1 MNSERM
7 KKFISLLLAGSMALG
22 LLLPGVSA
30 FAEDGDEQ
38 PSSEPSVAQTL
49 VEKITEAAAA
59 AAQNESPP
67 TPETPSQPDTPP
79 QGDPEPL
86 SESPGEPP
94 APHEGTDPE
103 PDAPGVTEDPAQ
115 PEPPREEEPATPAPP
130 EEEKP
135 PEEPT
140 PAEQKEKEQELEE
153 ARAHRSDPAAD
164 VEIPSEWAAMFEKL
178 DLTGKYPDDLLA
190 VARTQIGYTESEAN
204 YAEADGQRRGYTRY
218 GAWNQDPYAPW
229 NLTFVAFCLEYAQV
243 PEDAFPREADP
254 ETWRQTLTEQNLWT
268 TEAPKPGDVA
278 FLPKDPE
285 TAIEEETEAALVG
298 IVDEIEEDGTL
309 WVIAGDME
317 NEVRRIEL
325 ASDQIIGFGV
335 LPPGEERQDPQPP
348 DPASTDVP
356 ADNGEPPADYDA
368 PQDPL
373 DPADPA
379 APVGDLAGDLAQ
391 RIAEGLA
398 RTGGDGQPPN
408 GPDPPG
414 EDGGSPDEPEEKP
427 PDDPTGEDPV
437 EPLEDLPEEPEGEPE
452 LPAEEELVEELP
464 EELPFLQTQ
473 TLDGVTVT
481 VTAEP
486 GVFPEG
492 AVLSV
497 TKVPVAAQI
506 TVDAAVAPQRD
517 GGNVALSYTFDVSI
531 LDAEGNPIQPAD
543 DQTVQ
548 VSFSMAQVAD
558 ANLAP
563 RVYHLAGEGEDLSA
577 RPLDV
582 TTDGDTATVT
592 TDGFS
597 FYTVEFT
604 YGDLQYVMEGDTT
617 IPLDYILD
625 YVGLTGEVTDV
636 TVSAPELFNAFLD
649 DGVWYVEALEAFESQ
664 EWMKVTIGGVV
675 YEIVV
680 TDAVTKPA
688 VYNPSDYES
697 VVNGV
702 TIYRGADGLTFAQ
715 AAPITTILIHYD
727 QINGSI
733 NAVPTIISQD
743 KGFTTVPASSLSL
756 NTVHDRSGQFVVYD
770 NKVVGAVHSK
780 FDKGSDNYFDG
791 DLFSFTYPNA
801 ATLEDGSSADVIL
814 TYSNLH
820 IVTQTNLS
828 GDNVY
833 SGQTYI
839 ASGDLLRGGNS
850 IVDPYDTN
858 PRKPN
863 LTTRNGLRVDVNIQV
878 KKKNPETGV
887 YEEVHGTFLYP
898 ITDIDVWRGGISGF
912 DKLKDA
918 DENNSFSEQI
928 AIRSGIDGGIYLPDY
943 RGINDSSHIGYR
955 CAVDAYGDGVRF
967 IGIGLSDLD
976 PGTFYSGF
984 ITVADN
990 STGINITA
998 WTSGSILAAT
1008 RTTLLNGTTRNM
1020 IGGSNT
1026 VIHRIKSSTTAGGN
1040 IQTTEEGNQSGKL
1053 DDKSK
1058 IIGPTTK
1065 VVPDGK
1071 TVVYTMTP
1079 NTGFTIDAIQIGDA
1093 IDSSDNLIYVGR
1105 DQLLT
1110 LEENPKTKI
1119 SVSIATGRIGMLR
1132 YDSDNGTY
1140 TFEFPDNNYDHKI
1153 HVSWIT
1159 DLTLSKQVDGYK
1171 AEQDRYFQYTVKLE
1185 LVDVVTQ
1192 NDGQTF
1198 PINVSSA
1205 DHSSNPQ
1212 SIKINKGQ
1220 KAATVTVYLK
1230 HGQSI
1235 KFLDLPCDTQY
1246 TITEMP
1252 VIAYNP
1258 TYSVNQEPF
1267 VDGETV
1273 VGVMSKP
1280 TSVLYRNISYWG
1292 DELPSTGGVG
1302 LPLLIKLALGSIML
1316 TPAIS
1321 GIKRK
1326 WGVGS

>member
-7 KKFISLLLAGSMALG
+7 KQFISLLLAGSMALG

-243 PEDAFPREADP
+243 PEDAFPREDDP

-335 LPPGEERQDPQPP
+335 LPPGEERQDPQPT
-348 DPASTDVP
+348 DPAGTDVP
-356 ADNGEPPADYDA
+356 ADNGEPPADYDT
-368 PQDPL
+368 PQAPL
-373 DPADPA
+373 DPAESPA
-379 APVGDLAGDLAQ
+379 VPGTPAGNLAGDLAQ

-408 GPDPPG
+408 GAAPPG
-414 EDGGSPDEPEEKP
+414 EDGGAPDEPEEKL
-427 PDDPTGEDPV
+427 PDDLTGEDPV
-437 EPLEDLPEEPEGEPE
+437 EPPEDLPEEPEGEPE

-563 RVYHLAGEGEDLSA
+563 RVYHLAGEGEVLSA

-636 TVSAPELFNAFLD
+636 AVSDDSLFTAYQD
-649 DGVWYVEALEAFESQ
+649 DGLWYVEALEAFDTE

-680 TDAVTKPA
+680 TDDKPQ
-688 VYNPSDYES
+688 E
-697 VVNGV
+697 VNVPNIIQGG
-702 TIYRGADGLTFAQ
+702 TEEDFA
-715 AAPITTILIHYD
+715 AALPITRVYIDPTKLDEID
-727 QINGSI
+727 NNGGPIFS
-733 NAVPTIISQD
+733 S
-743 KGFTTVPASSLSL
+743 ASSHFAIREFQEISGKK
-756 NTVHDRSGQFVVYD
+756 TRAAAYIGHDIPG
-770 NKVVGAVHSK
+770 NATTPLG
-780 FDKGSDNYFDG
+780 G
-791 DLFSFTYPNA
+791 SFTYTYPGA
-801 ATLEDGSSADVIL
+801 AILSDGTTKDVQF
-814 TYSNLH
+814 TFSN
-820 IVTQTNLS
+820 IKISTQTTTS
-828 GDNVY
+828 KIYDGNVSIAAGRTLFVACDKVDYNWYFGLEVEVNIKVLGLDENQDVNFSMKGLNVLRNNPNYNTIYDAGSYY
-833 SGQTYI
+833 SYSEQLELISRPTNPIYI
-839 ASGDLLRGGNS
+839 PNKDIYETMVEEKDGHPWFVGRGGLNTS
-850 IVDPYDTN
+850 Y
-858 PRKPN
+858 
-863 LTTRNGLRVDVNIQV
+863 TTGFVTTVNA
-878 KKKNPETGV
+878 
-887 YEEVHGTFLYP
+887 
-898 ITDIDVWRGGISGF
+898 
-912 DKLKDA
+912 KDGA
-918 DENNSFSEQI
+918 DFI
-928 AIRSGIDGGIYLPDY
+928 FRAAA
-943 RGINDSSHIGYR
+943 GY
-955 CAVDAYGDGVRF
+955 
-967 IGIGLSDLD
+967 
-976 PGTFYSGF
+976 
-984 ITVADN
+984 N
-990 STGINITA
+990 
-998 WTSGSILAAT
+998 TSGGYQKLDNFIYPSGGYF
-1008 RTTLLNGTTRNM
+1008 LLT
-1020 IGGSNT
+1020 
-1026 VIHRIKSSTTAGGN
+1026 SSTTAGGN
-1040 IQTTEEGNQSGKL
+1040 IQTTSNGNLGGTLSDEGEL
-1053 DDKSK
+1053 L
-1058 IIGPTTK
+1058 GPGCYGI
-1065 VVPDGK
+1065 PRGK
-1071 TVVYTMTP
+1071 TMVYTMTP
-1079 NTGFTIDAIQIGDA
+1079 
-1093 IDSSDNLIYVGR
+1093 
-1105 DQLLT
+1105 
-1110 LEENPKTKI
+1110 EEGYFLNEVIVDGNKYYP
-1119 SVSIATGRIGMLR
+1119 VPV
-1132 YDSDNGTY
+1132 YDSDGKLKYYTY
-1140 TFEFPDNNYDHKI
+1140 TFSNIQADHEI
-1153 HVSWIT
+1153 HVSWQPAVDVQVTKIWDDYDDVQGLRP
-1159 DLTLSKQVDGYK
+1159 DLIKVQLKQDGTNLGDPVSIRESNNWSYSFSGLPK
-1171 AEQDRYFQYTVKLE
+1171 YRNYSSETNNGGLYSYTVE
-1185 LVDVVTQ
+1185 EVDVPAHYT
-1192 NDGQTF
+1192 
-1198 PINVSSA
+1198 
-1205 DHSSNPQ
+1205 
-1212 SIKINKGQ
+1212 
-1220 KAATVTVYLK
+1220 ATVLSS
-1230 HGQSI
+1230 GENA
-1235 KFLDLPCDTQY
+1235 Y
-1246 TITEMP
+1246 TIT
-1252 VIAYNP
+1252 N
-1258 TYSVNQEPF
+1258 
-1267 VDGETV
+1267 TV
-1273 VGVMSKP
+1273 E
-1280 TSVLYRNISYWG
+1280 LIQ
-1292 DELPSTGGVG
+1292 DELPATGGAG
-1302 LPLLIKLALGSIML
+1302 LPILVKLALGSMIL
-1316 TPAIS
+1316 TTPVS
-1321 GIKRK
+1321 WIKRK
-1326 WGVGS
+1326 WGVANE

>member
-7 KKFISLLLAGSMALG
+7 KQFISLLLAGSMALG

-30 FAEDGDEQ
+30 FAEDGDE
-38 PSSEPSVAQTL
+38 PSPSEPSVAQTL

-59 AAQNESPP
+59 AAQNEAPP
-67 TPETPSQPDTPP
+67 TPETPSQPNTPP
-79 QGDPEPL
+79 QGDPEPV

-153 ARAHRSDPAAD
+153 ARAHRSDPSAD

-178 DLTGKYPDDLLA
+178 EFTGKYPDDLLA
-190 VARTQIGYTESEAN
+190 VARTQIGYAESEAN
-204 YAEADGQRRGYTRY
+204 YAETEDQRRGYTRY
-218 GAWNQDPYAPW
+218 GAWSQDPYAPW
-229 NLTFVAFCLEYAQV
+229 NLTFAAFCLEYAQV
-243 PEDAFPREADP
+243 PEDAFPREDDP

-278 FLPKDPE
+278 FLPEDPE

-335 LPPGEERQDPQPP
+335 LPPGEERQDPQPT
-348 DPASTDVP
+348 DPASTDLP

-398 RTGGDGQPPN
+398 RTGGDPSQPPN
-408 GPDPPG
+408 GPAPPG

-427 PDDPTGEDPV
+427 LDDLTGEDPV
-437 EPLEDLPEEPEGEPE
+437 EPPEDLPEEPEGEPE
-452 LPAEEELVEELP
+452 LPTEEELVEELP

-486 GVFPEG
+486 GVFPDG

-517 GGNVALSYTFDVSI
+517 GSNVALSYTFDVSI
-531 LDAEGNPIQPAD
+531 LDDQGAPIQPAD

-636 TVSAPELFNAFLD
+636 AVSDDSLFTAYQD
-649 DGVWYVEALEAFESQ
+649 DGVWYVEALEAFDTE

-680 TDAVTKPA
+680 TDSAPQEVT
-688 VYNPSDYES
+688 V
-697 VVNGV
+697 
-702 TIYRGADGLTFAQ
+702 DGIIQGGTEENFA
-715 AAPITTILIHYD
+715 AALPITRVYIDPTKLDEIDRNGETIFSSEYD
-727 QINGSI
+727 WFQE
-733 NAVPTIISQD
+733 VD
-743 KGFTTVPASSLSL
+743 F
-756 NTVHDRSGQFVVYD
+756 R
-770 NKVVGAVHSK
+770 
-780 FDKGSDNYFDG
+780 DNYAKVTRAAAYTGKDIPG
-791 DLFSFTYPNA
+791 NETTPLGGSFTYTYPGA
-801 ATLEDGSSADVIL
+801 AILSDGTTKDVQF
-814 TYSNLH
+814 TFSN
-820 IVTQTNLS
+820 IKISTQTNFS
-828 GDNVY
+828 SSDKYEGNVSIAAGRTLFVACDKVDYNWYFGLEVEVNIKVLGLDENQDMNFSMKGLNVLRNNQNYNTIYNAGSYY
-833 SGQTYI
+833 SYSEQLEIISRPTNPIYI
-839 ASGDLLRGGNS
+839 PNKDIYETMVEEKDGHPWFVGRGGVNTS
-850 IVDPYDTN
+850 Y
-858 PRKPN
+858 
-863 LTTRNGLRVDVNIQV
+863 TTGFVTTVNA
-878 KKKNPETGV
+878 
-887 YEEVHGTFLYP
+887 
-898 ITDIDVWRGGISGF
+898 
-912 DKLKDA
+912 KDGA
-918 DENNSFSEQI
+918 DFI
-928 AIRSGIDGGIYLPDY
+928 FRAAA
-943 RGINDSSHIGYR
+943 GY
-955 CAVDAYGDGVRF
+955 
-967 IGIGLSDLD
+967 
-976 PGTFYSGF
+976 
-984 ITVADN
+984 N
-990 STGINITA
+990 
-998 WTSGSILAAT
+998 TSGGYQKLDNFIYPSGGYF
-1008 RTTLLNGTTRNM
+1008 LLT
-1020 IGGSNT
+1020 
-1026 VIHRIKSSTTAGGN
+1026 SSTTAGGN
-1040 IQTTEEGNQSGKL
+1040 IQTTSNGNLDGTLNDEGDVLKPGYY
-1053 DDKSK
+1053 
-1058 IIGPTTK
+1058 G
-1065 VVPDGK
+1065 VPRGK
-1071 TVVYTMTP
+1071 TMVYTMTP
-1079 NTGFTIDAIQIGDA
+1079 EEGYFLEYIEVDGYKVAPTSTE
-1093 IDSSDNLIYVGR
+1093 R
-1105 DQLLT
+1105 D
-1110 LEENPKTKI
+1110 ENGKI
-1119 SVSIATGRIGMLR
+1119 M
-1132 YDSDNGTY
+1132 YYTY
-1140 TFEFPDNNYDHKI
+1140 TFSNISADHVI
-1153 HVSWIT
+1153 HVSWGT
-1159 DLTLSKQVDGYK
+1159 SEV
-1171 AEQDRYFQYTVKLE
+1171 
-1185 LVDVVTQ
+1185 
-1192 NDGQTF
+1192 
-1198 PINVSSA
+1198 
-1205 DHSSNPQ
+1205 
-1212 SIKINKGQ
+1212 
-1220 KAATVTVYLK
+1220 
-1230 HGQSI
+1230 
-1235 KFLDLPCDTQY
+1235 LP
-1246 TITEMP
+1246 
-1252 VIAYNP
+1252 A
-1258 TYSVNQEPF
+1258 
-1267 VDGETV
+1267 
-1273 VGVMSKP
+1273 
-1280 TSVLYRNISYWG
+1280 
-1292 DELPSTGGVG
+1292 TGGMG
-1302 LPLLIKLALGSIML
+1302 LPLLMKLALGSMAL
-1316 TPAIS
+1316 TPVVS
-1321 GIKRK
+1321 RIKRK
-1326 WGVGS
+1326 WGVPA

>member
-7 KKFISLLLAGSMALG
+7 KQFISLLLAGSMALG

-94 APHEGTDPE
+94 APPEGTDPE

-243 PEDAFPREADP
+243 PEDAFPREDDP

-335 LPPGEERQDPQPP
+335 LPPGEERQDPQPT
-348 DPASTDVP
+348 DPAGTDVP
-356 ADNGEPPADYDA
+356 ADNGEPPADYDT
-368 PQDPL
+368 PQAPL
-373 DPADPA
+373 DPAESPA
-379 APVGDLAGDLAQ
+379 VPGTPAGNLAGDLAQ

-408 GPDPPG
+408 GAAPPG
-414 EDGGSPDEPEEKP
+414 EDGGAPDEPEEKL
-427 PDDPTGEDPV
+427 PDDLTGEDPV
-437 EPLEDLPEEPEGEPE
+437 ELPEDLPEEPEGEPE

-543 DQTVQ
+543 DRTVQ

-617 IPLDYILD
+617 IPLADILD

-636 TVSAPELFNAFLD
+636 TVSAPELFAAYQD
-649 DGVWYVEALEAFESQ
+649 DGVWYVEALEAFQTQ
-664 EWMKVTIGGVV
+664 EWMKVVIGGVE

-680 TDAVTKPA
+680 TDVAGID
-688 VYNPSDYES
+688 NSS
-697 VVNGV
+697 VLSVNNIV
-702 TIYRGADGLTFAQ
+702 QSASTTAFAKDIPI
-715 AAPITTILIHYD
+715 APITIKNNWGDVEPTVI
-727 QINGSI
+727 INESH
-733 NAVPTIISQD
+733 
-743 KGFTTVPASSLSL
+743 F
-756 NTVHDRSGQFVVYD
+756 
-770 NKVVGAVHSK
+770 
-780 FDKGSDNYFDG
+780 
-791 DLFSFTYPNA
+791 
-801 ATLEDGSSADVIL
+801 
-814 TYSNLH
+814 
-820 IVTQTNLS
+820 
-828 GDNVY
+828 
-833 SGQTYI
+833 
-839 ASGDLLRGGNS
+839 S
-850 IVDPYDTN
+850 IVDQSAKTVAYTGPLDRFSEKIIDGSFSFRY
-858 PRKPN
+858 PN
-863 LTTRNGLRVDVNIQV
+863 MAFMADGSEKDVLITFDNIHIFTTQQNASSASSGTWPDIWKVSLAKGKSTYNGLPSLHVASNCGYRVGIQV
-878 KKKNPETGV
+878 DITVKIVEHDSETPVEGNYIFTINDINVGRVGQGFKDINKSGYYIQSDTHNPTVAPYSRDAHQANYYYSESSQVLSGRNSDIYIYPESNFNCFIDSNGRFVATRGGPKSYETGYATSAEASGLKTRGWMAGNNQYTV
-887 YEEVHGTFLYP
+887 EYYFLPDEITHNITSSSGPGGKIEVW
-898 ITDIDVWRGGISGF
+898 D
-912 DKLKDA
+912 
-918 DENNSFSEQI
+918 
-928 AIRSGIDGGIYLPDY
+928 SGI
-943 RGINDSSHIGYR
+943 IG
-955 CAVDAYGDGVRF
+955 
-967 IGIGLSDLD
+967 
-976 PGTFYSGF
+976 
-984 ITVADN
+984 
-990 STGINITA
+990 
-998 WTSGSILAAT
+998 
-1008 RTTLLNGTTRNM
+1008 
-1020 IGGSNT
+1020 
-1026 VIHRIKSSTTAGGN
+1026 
-1040 IQTTEEGNQSGKL
+1040 QGNQLQDSN
-1053 DDKSK
+1053 DARTFD
-1058 IIGPTTK
+1058 
-1065 VVPDGK
+1065 VPDGK
-1071 TVVYTMTP
+1071 TVTYKMIPEDGYFVEYVEVDGTLQPVTPIKDENGVIQYYTYS
-1079 NTGFTIDAIQIGDA
+1079 FE
-1093 IDSSDNLIYVGR
+1093 DN
-1105 DQLLT
+1105 D
-1110 LEENPKTKI
+1110 K
-1119 SVSIATGRIGMLR
+1119 
-1132 YDSDNGTY
+1132 
-1140 TFEFPDNNYDHKI
+1140 DHII
-1153 HVSWIT
+1153 HVSW
-1159 DLTLSKQVDGYK
+1159 
-1171 AEQDRYFQYTVKLE
+1171 E
-1185 LVDVVTQ
+1185 TQ
-1192 NDGQTF
+1192 G
-1198 PINVSSA
+1198 V
-1205 DHSSNPQ
+1205 
-1212 SIKINKGQ
+1212 
-1220 KAATVTVYLK
+1220 
-1230 HGQSI
+1230 
-1235 KFLDLPCDTQY
+1235 LP
-1246 TITEMP
+1246 
-1252 VIAYNP
+1252 A
-1258 TYSVNQEPF
+1258 
-1267 VDGETV
+1267 
-1273 VGVMSKP
+1273 
-1280 TSVLYRNISYWG
+1280 
-1292 DELPSTGGVG
+1292 TGGAG
-1302 LPLLIKLALGSIML
+1302 LPILIKLALGSMVL
-1316 TPAIS
+1316 TTPVNW
-1321 GIKRK
+1321 IKRK